1 MALGPLGVSPDI
13 AEEETNVTVFS
24 FRLFCRIVT
33 MNRWG
38 KVIELENE
46 SKTKEQFQ
54 MCSLFFIMGIK
65 G

>member
-54 MCSLFFIMGIK
+54 MCSLFFITGIK

>member
-1 MALGPLGVSPDI
+1 MAPGPLGVSPDI

-54 MCSLFFIMGIK
+54 MCSLFFITGIK

>member
-1 MALGPLGVSPDI
+1 MAPGPLGVSPDV
-13 AEEETNVTVFS
+13 AEEETDVTVLY

-38 KVIELENE
+38 KAIELENE

-54 MCSLFFIMGIK
+54 MCSLFFITGIK